1 MLTNQG
7 REQERG
13 MGGKDK
19 EVKKRDL
26 GPKGERVK
34 YLHGGGKSRDSIWAG
49 LREGADSNRVG
60 GKGPFR

>member
-19 EVKKRDL
+19 EVKRKDL
-26 GPKGERVK
+26 GPKGERVR
-34 YLHGGGKSRDSIWAG
+34 YLHGGGEK
-49 LREGADSNRVG
+49 
-60 GKGPFR
+60 